1 MLPAVW
7 PDRAAQDNSMKD
19 FRIIVDAGSTKTA
32 VCVASR
38 GDAAPQFSRFELEGC
53 NALTVNDDALSS
65 IVRKI
70 VECSNVAGEGTVE
83 WYGAGCATEAV
94 CLRVEEAWLR
104 QLPGVEATA
113 QSDLAG
119 AARSLFGSDKGIAC
133 ILGTGS
139 NSCLWDGSRI
149 VSNIPP
155 LGFILGDE
163 GSGARLGARLLSDTL
178 RGMLDTELG
187 HEFLEEYG
195 VDKGT
200 ALENVY
206 RRSGASA
213 WLARF
218 VPFLK
223 KHEARSGVQRILRES
238 FAAFVE
244 RNVALYPASRNYP
257 VAFTGGVA
265 YHFRA
270 VLEEVCSE
278 HGYSISCVTKDPM
291 EGLIKNITL

>member
-1 MLPAVW
+1 MPGA
-7 PDRAAQDNSMKD
+7 AAQDNSMKD

-32 VCVASR
+32 VCVATR
-38 GDAAPQFSRFELEGC
+38 GDVAPELSRFEFEGC

-65 IVRKI
+65 LVKEI
-70 VECSNVAGEGTVE
+70 VERSNVAGEGAVE

-94 CLRVEEAWLR
+94 CRRVEEAWLR

-119 AARSLFGSDKGIAC
+119 AARSLFGSGKGIAC

-139 NSCLWDGSRI
+139 NSCFWDGLQI
-149 VSNIPP
+149 TANVPP

-163 GSGARLGARLLSDTL
+163 GSGARLGARLLADAL
-178 RGMLDTELG
+178 RGILAPLLSG
-187 HEFLEEYG
+187 EFLEEYG
-195 VDKGT
+195 VDKGS

-206 RRSGASA
+206 RRPGASA

-223 KHEARSGVQRILRES
+223 KYEGHRDVQRILRES
-238 FAAFVE
+238 FTDFVE
-244 RNVALYPASRNYP
+244 RNVALYPEAHNYS

-270 VLEEVCSE
+270 VLEDVCRE
-278 HGYSISCVTKDPM
+278 RGYSISCITKDPM

>member
-1 MLPAVW
+1 
-7 PDRAAQDNSMKD
+7 MKD

-32 VCVASR
+32 VCVAAR
-38 GDAAPQFSRFELEGC
+38 EDVAPELSRFEFEGC

-65 IVRKI
+65 LVRKI
-70 VECSNVAGEGTVE
+70 VERGNVAGEGTVE

-94 CLRVEEAWLR
+94 CRRVEEAWLR

-119 AARSLFGSDKGIAC
+119 AARSLFGSGKGIAC

-139 NSCLWDGSRI
+139 NSCLWDGNGI
-149 VSNIPP
+149 TANVPP

-163 GSGARLGARLLSDTL
+163 GSGARLGARLLADAL
-178 RGMLDTELG
+178 RGILAREFT
-187 HEFLEEYG
+187 HAFLEEYG
-195 VDKGT
+195 VDKGE

-206 RRSGASA
+206 RRPGASA

-223 KHEARSGVQRILRES
+223 KHEGHRDVQRILRENFTS
-238 FAAFVE
+238 FVE
-244 RNVALYPASRNYP
+244 RNVALYPGSRNYFLG
-257 VAFTGGVA
+257 FTGGVA
-265 YHFRA
+265 YHFSA
-270 VLEEVCSE
+270 VLEDVCRE
-278 HGYSISCVTKDPM
+278 HGYRISCITKDPM

>member
-1 MLPAVW
+1 MPGA
-7 PDRAAQDNSMKD
+7 AAQDNSMKD

-32 VCVASR
+32 VCVATR
-38 GDAAPQFSRFELEGC
+38 GDVAPELSRFEFEGC

-65 IVRKI
+65 LVKEI
-70 VECSNVAGEGTVE
+70 VERSNVAGEGAVE

-94 CLRVEEAWLR
+94 CRRVEEAWLR

-119 AARSLFGSDKGIAC
+119 AARSLFGSGKGIAC

-139 NSCLWDGSRI
+139 NSCFWDGRQI
-149 VSNIPP
+149 TANVPP

-163 GSGARLGARLLSDTL
+163 GSGARLGARLLADAL
-178 RGMLDTELG
+178 RGILAPLLSG
-187 HEFLEEYG
+187 EFLEEYG
-195 VDKGT
+195 VDKGS

-206 RRSGASA
+206 RRPGASA

-223 KHEARSGVQRILRES
+223 KYEGHRDVQRILRES
-238 FAAFVE
+238 FTDFVE
-244 RNVALYPASRNYP
+244 RNVALYPEAHNYP

-270 VLEEVCSE
+270 VLEDVCRE
-278 HGYSISCVTKDPM
+278 RGYSISCITKDPM